1 MKKII
6 KVITTVVAV
15 AAAAAVGKVVYDVMA
30 DKKRREEEDF
40 EFFNDIDDDFVGM
53 TATPSMPEPEAK
65 AVSRPEAK
73 KEAKEAASKVAAKTT
88 APKATT
94 KTESPKDTRKTES
107 PKATT
112 KTESPKATSKTSAP
126 KATKKTGGS
135 SAKKAS
141 DLTCK
146 DVIDCTAKLLNVSAE
161 DILSKSRKGDVANAR
176 RVAIYLCATM
186 LDVSNSTIC
195 EEFGGIASSS
205 VSNAKKIVADKMKE
219 DDELAADVEDIMDEL
234 KG

>member
-65 AVSRPEAK
+65 AVSQPEAK

-94 KTESPKDTRKTES
+94 KTESL
-107 PKATT
+107 
-112 KTESPKATSKTSAP
+112 KATSKTSTP

-141 DLTCK
+141 GLTCK

-176 RVAIYLCATM
+176 RVAIYLCASM
-186 LDVSNSTIC
+186 IDVSNSTIC
-195 EEFGGIASSS
+195 EEFGGIAASS

>member
-53 TATPSMPEPEAK
+53 TATPSMSEPEAK
-65 AVSRPEAK
+65 AVSQPEAK

-88 APKATT
+88 A
-94 KTESPKDTRKTES
+94 

-141 DLTCK
+141 GLTCK

-176 RVAIYLCATM
+176 RVAIYLCASM

-195 EEFGGIASSS
+195 EEFGGIAASS

>member
-1 MKKII
+1 MKKIF
-6 KVITTVVAV
+6 KVITTVFAV
-15 AAAAAVGKVVYDVMA
+15 ATAAAVGKIVYDVMA

-53 TATPSMPEPEAK
+53 TATPSASEPEVKVEDKPEAK
-65 AVSRPEAK
+65 VEAK
-73 KEAKEAASKVAAKTT
+73 AAASKVAAKTT
-88 APKATT
+88 VT
-94 KTESPKDTRKTES
+94 KTTSKSES
-107 PKATT
+107 PKAT
-112 KTESPKATSKTSAP
+112 
-126 KATKKTGGS
+126 KKSGGS
-135 SAKKAS
+135 TAKKS
-141 DLTCK
+141 GLTCK
-146 DVIDCTAKLLNVSAE
+146 DVIDCTAKMLNVSAG

-195 EEFGGIASSS
+195 EEFGGVAASS

>member
-65 AVSRPEAK
+65 AVSQPEAK

-88 APKATT
+88 A
-94 KTESPKDTRKTES
+94 

>member
-15 AAAAAVGKVVYDVMA
+15 AAVAAVGKVVYDVMA

-65 AVSRPEAK
+65 AVSQPEAK

-88 APKATT
+88 APKA
-94 KTESPKDTRKTES
+94 
-107 PKATT
+107 AT

-141 DLTCK
+141 GLTCK

-176 RVAIYLCATM
+176 RVAIYLCASM

-195 EEFGGIASSS
+195 EEFGGIAASS

>member
-65 AVSRPEAK
+65 AVSQPEAK
-73 KEAKEAASKVAAKTT
+73 KEAKEAASKVAAETT
-88 APKATT
+88 A
-94 KTESPKDTRKTES
+94 

-141 DLTCK
+141 GLTCK

-195 EEFGGIASSS
+195 EEFGGIAPSS